1 MTIEQRIHENSLNTA
16 ISTVEGGQFQKSQPR
31 GFDMD
36 AQLQKGDTI
45 IMPKTMPKIFRQDF
59 GERANRNTGKVEKQ
73 FAEFIVVNV
82 RNKDGELR
90 AINFFPSSLTKSIWK
105 AHKEGDTVVSDT
117 AGGPLSPKGTAV
129 ELFKKFKGQGDDK
142 KTDVQL
148 GMEAL
153 LGYEI
158 NISEAESIDT
168 QRWGNVNGVNTR
180 LNELRP
186 SWQYT
191 YDLGEKAA

>member
-36 AQLQKGDTI
+36 AQLQKGDVLI
-45 IMPKTMPKIFRQDF
+45 FPAEMPKIFSQSF
-59 GERANRNTGKVEKQ
+59 GERVNRNTGKTEKQ
-73 FAEFIVVNV
+73 FAEFIVINV

-105 AHKEGDTVVSDT
+105 AHKEGDTVVSDN
-117 AGGPLSPKGTAV
+117 AGGPLNPKGTAV
-129 ELFKKFKGQGDDK
+129 DLFRSFKGKGDDK

-153 LGYEI
+153 LGKEI
-158 NISEAESIDT
+158 EISEAESIDT
-168 QRWGNVNGVNTR
+168 QRWGNVNGVSTR

-186 SWQYT
+186 SWLYT
-191 YDLGEKAA
+191 YDLKKAA

>member
-1 MTIEQRIHENSLNTA
+1 
-16 ISTVEGGQFQKSQPR
+16 
-31 GFDMD
+31 MD

-45 IMPKTMPKIFRQDF
+45 IMPATMPKIYRQDF
-59 GERANRNTGKVEKQ
+59 GERTNRNTGKVEKQ
-73 FAEFIVVNV
+73 FAEFIIVNV

-105 AHKEGDTVVSDT
+105 AHKEGDTVISDT

-129 ELFKKFKGQGDDK
+129 DLFRSFKGKGDAN

-153 LGYEI
+153 LGKEI
-158 NISEAESIDT
+158 DIAEAESIDT
-168 QRWGNVNGVNTR
+168 QRWGQVNGVNTR

-186 SWQYT
+186 SWLYT
-191 YDLGEKAA
+191 YDLKKSA

>member
-1 MTIEQRIHENSLNTA
+1 MTIEQREHENSLNTA
-16 ISTVEGGQFQKSQPR
+16 ISPVQGGQFVKSQPR

-45 IMPKTMPKIFRQDF
+45 IMPATMPKIYRQDF
-59 GERANRNTGKVEKQ
+59 GERTNRNTGKVEKQ
-73 FAEFIVVNV
+73 FAEFIIVNV

-105 AHKEGDTVVSDT
+105 AHKEGDTVISDT

-129 ELFKKFKGQGDDK
+129 DLFRSFKGKGDAN

-153 LGYEI
+153 LGKEI
-158 NISEAESIDT
+158 SIAEAESIDT
-168 QRWGNVNGVNTR
+168 QRWGQVNGVNTR

-186 SWQYT
+186 SWLYT
-191 YDLGEKAA
+191 YDLKKSA

>member
-16 ISTVEGGQFQKSQPR
+16 ISTVEAGQFQKSQPR

-36 AQLQKGDTI
+36 AQLSKGDTLI
-45 IMPKTMPKIFRQDF
+45 FPSEMPKIYRQDF
-59 GERANRNTGKVEKQ
+59 GERVNRNTGKTEKQ
-73 FAEFIVVNV
+73 FAEFIVINV
-82 RNKDGELR
+82 RDKDGNMR
-90 AINFFPSSLTKSIWK
+90 AINFFPSSLTRSIWK
-105 AHKEGDTVVSDT
+105 AKKEGDNVVPDN

-129 ELFKKFKGQGDDK
+129 ELFRKFKGQGDDK

-153 LGYEI
+153 LGKEVYI
-158 NISEAESIDT
+158 NNAEQVNT
-168 QRWGNVNGVNTR
+168 QRWGQVNGVNTR

-186 SWQYT
+186 AWLYT
-191 YDLGEKAA
+191 YDLEKAA